1 MGKIC
6 LEKIRDQAVLI
17 RPEDQRRRDLISF
30 FLSLLLHF
38 SGSDWR
44 FPFPFF
50 IPLPIFVD
58 YLKAVKLGQMLSDGL
73 GSSSNSSSTLHF
85 KALNHFFHFCQV
97 RVRRRRWLC
106 PFSSLPLSLLSALD
120 RTFSAAAAL
129 GPLFACNHYRRL
141 LKCNSSSPFALF
153 FPLSIFFQ
161 QRHTH

>member
-17 RPEDQRRRDLISF
+17 RREDQRRRDLIFF
-30 FLSLLLHF
+30 FLSLLLRF

-58 YLKAVKLGQMLSDGL
+58 YLKTVKLGQMLSDGL
-73 GSSSNSSSTLHF
+73 GSSSSSSTLHF

-120 RTFSAAAAL
+120 RIFAAAAAL
-129 GPLFACNHYRRL
+129 GPLCL
-141 LKCNSSSPFALF
+141 QQSLSSSAQVQQQFSICTFLPSLDF
-153 FPLSIFFQ
+153 FSAET
-161 QRHTH
+161 HTH